1 MKRLGTA
8 LHVVQKR
15 IIVQSASGDKAPR
28 VGSTVVDRNRA
39 KIGRVSDVFGPVLS
53 PYIVVRPNRDVDS
66 VVHVGKML
74 YFDDQPRRDG
84 KWKR

>member
-8 LHVVQKR
+8 LHVVQKKM
-15 IIVQSASGDKAPR
+15 IVQSDSGVKSPR
-28 VGSTVVDRNRA
+28 IGSTVVDRNRA
-39 KIGRVSDVFGPVLS
+39 KIGRISDVFGPVLG
-53 PYIVVRPNRDVDS
+53 PYVVVRPNRDVDS
-66 VVHVGKML
+66 AVHVGKML